1 MQTQTIFQAGNSDV
15 IVIPKHLM
23 KELNLKKGQK
33 VIVDRTPDG
42 EAIVIKKTNKT
53 ISTAKK
59 SATSAEFKKWLDTFM
74 KENGEILDELAVR

>member
-1 MQTQTIFQAGNSDV
+1 MQTQTIFQAGNSEV
-15 IVIPKHLM
+15 VAIPKHLM

-33 VIVDRTPDG
+33 VIVDRTPGG

-53 ISTAKK
+53 ISTTKK
-59 SATSAEFKKWLDTFM
+59 SATSKEFKKWLNTFM